1 MLGRPTCAVVADCYP
16 KSVTSAAARRR
27 APIISSSSSASLL
40 PCRSA
45 DCPIGRQCFG
55 RGLVDVGSGFTRRGE
70 GAPGRQDPDGG
81 LSRLVLGVEMAV
93 GEVEDLVAAFGDAGV
108 VGGDDDDAS
117 AACDGEDELERLLLG
132 CVVEFGGEFVGEQDI
147 GFGDEGARD
156 GDALLLASGQFLDEV
171 VGVGAESDAL
181 EHVCRVATYVG
192 SGESAGG
199 EVWLERDFDV
209 FRGGEQVS
217 QTVGLQDEP
226 ESGGGWVAVDG
237 ARVGTL
243 KPAEEREEAG
253 FAAAG
258 RAGDGDDLAGRD
270 QERDVI
276 KQGAPGAVIADV
288 GGDQG

>member
-1 MLGRPTCAVVADCYP
+1 
-16 KSVTSAAARRR
+16 
-27 APIISSSSSASLL
+27 
-40 PCRSA
+40 
-45 DCPIGRQCFG
+45 
-55 RGLVDVGSGFTRRGE
+55 
-70 GAPGRQDPDGG
+70 
-81 LSRLVLGVEMAV
+81 VEVAV
-93 GEVEDLVAAFGDAGV
+93 GEVDDLVAAFGDAEV
-108 VGGDDDDAS
+108 VGGDDGYAS

-156 GDALLLASGQFLDEV
+156 GDALLLASGQFLDEL
-171 VGVGAESDAL
+171 VGGAAEPDAL

-192 SGESAGG
+192 SGESASG

-258 RAGDGDDLAGRD
+258 RAGDGDDLAGMG

-276 KQGAPGAVIADV
+276 EQGAPGAVIADV
-288 GGDQG
+288 GGDQGA